1 MATNAFLKWALG
13 SSYSATLDGIME
25 MPKPGSKLT
34 LDFSSLLG
42 PLFFTWLLEL
52 LLPVMVVQLVT
63 EKERKSAPSTLPRLP
78 EPLAFELLC
87 PTSCHGSSDLTACI
101 DFLTFY

>member
-1 MATNAFLKWALG
+1 MATNAFLRWALG
-13 SSYSATLDGIME
+13 ANVTATLTAVME

-42 PLFFTWLLEL
+42 PLFFCWLLEL

-63 EKERKSAPSTLPRLP
+63 EKERR
-78 EPLAFELLC
+78 
-87 PTSCHGSSDLTACI
+87 
-101 DFLTFY
+101 

>member
-13 SSYSATLDGIME
+13 SNYTASLDGVME
-25 MPKPGSKLT
+25 MPKPGRKLT

-42 PLFFTWLLEL
+42 PLFFCWLLEL

-63 EKERKSAPSTLPRLP
+63 EKEKK
-78 EPLAFELLC
+78 
-87 PTSCHGSSDLTACI
+87 
-101 DFLTFY
+101 